1 MDDFPTQ
8 IADLLVQTAARVRA
22 MTVDRIA
29 GYTKWAAVGLVVAML
44 AFVLVVFLLIGLFR
58 WLGELIGVEAAF
70 ALVGGLFVIVGMFL
84 WRQKNPDQAKEQ

>member
-8 IADLLVQTAARVRA
+8 IADLIDQTASKVRS

-29 GYTKWAAVGLVVAML
+29 GYTKWTAVGLVVAML

-70 ALVGGLFVIVGMFL
+70 ALVGGLFLVVGMFL
-84 WRQKNPDQAKEQ
+84 WWKKNPEQTKEN

>member
-1 MDDFPTQ
+1 
-8 IADLLVQTAARVRA
+8 

-29 GYTKWAAVGLVVAML
+29 GYTKWTAVGLVVAML

-70 ALVGGLFVIVGMFL
+70 ALVGGLFVGVGMFL
-84 WRQKNPDQAKEQ
+84 WWKKNPEQAKEN

>member
-8 IADLLVQTAARVRA
+8 IADLLERTATRVRE

-29 GYTKWAAVGLVVAML
+29 GYMKWTAVGLVIAMI

-70 ALVGGLFVIVGMFL
+70 AVVGGLFVVVGMLL

>member
-8 IADLLVQTAARVRA
+8 IADFLEQTATRVRT

-29 GYTKWAAVGLVVAML
+29 VATKWTAVGLVVAML
-44 AFVLVVFLLIGLFR
+44 ALVLAVFLLIGLFR

-70 ALVGGLFVIVGMFL
+70 ALVGGLFMVVGTFL
-84 WRQKNPDQAKEQ
+84 WWKKNPEQAKEQ

>member
-29 GYTKWAAVGLVVAML
+29 GYTKWAAVGLVIAML

-70 ALVGGLFVIVGMFL
+70 ALVGGLFVAVGMFL
-84 WRQKNPDQAKEQ
+84 WMKKNPDQVKEQ

>member
-1 MDDFPTQ
+1 M
-8 IADLLVQTAARVRA
+8 
-22 MTVDRIA
+22 
-29 GYTKWAAVGLVVAML
+29 KWTAVGLVIAMI

-70 ALVGGLFVIVGMFL
+70 AVVGGLFVVVGMLL